1 MVNLKRILFP
11 TDFSECA
18 DAAAAYACDLAN
30 RYDAELLVLHVIH
43 DATLDV
49 PDFGMGLAFPGYLE
63 NIPQRRKEITSA
75 VQQSLDLLISKF
87 PEGSK
92 AANGHV
98 KFGNPISE
106 ILEFAETQNIDLI
119 VMGTHGRTGFS
130 HAILGSVAERVL
142 RHAHCPVLTIR
153 GDQADEAATPDNK
166 NDDETSD

>member
-18 DAAAAYACDLAN
+18 EAAAVYASDLAS
-30 RYDAELLVLHVIH
+30 RYDAELQVLHVIH
-43 DATLDV
+43 DVSLDV

-63 NIPQRRKEITSA
+63 NLPQRRKEISSA
-75 VQQSLDLLISKF
+75 VKQSLELLISQF
-87 PEGSK
+87 PEGLK
-92 AANGHV
+92 AVDSHM

-106 ILEFAETQNIDLI
+106 ILEFVETQDIDLI

-142 RHAHCPVLTIR
+142 RHAQCPVLTIR
-153 GDQADEAATPDNK
+153 GDQTDGTTPDK
-166 NDDETSD
+166 NTDDVTSD